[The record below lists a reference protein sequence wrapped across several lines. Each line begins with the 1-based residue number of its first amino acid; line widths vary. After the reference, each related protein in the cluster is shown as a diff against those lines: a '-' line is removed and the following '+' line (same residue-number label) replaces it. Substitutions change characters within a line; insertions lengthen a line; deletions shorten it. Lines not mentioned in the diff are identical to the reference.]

1 MLFSQAWRARADAE
15 IKALR
20 NDQVG
25 ESYELGGG
33 GVNPWNL
40 VGKIIMGSKQKTK
53 NTLYKTTFPLQNT
66 EKS

>member
-33 GVNPWNL
+33 GGRESLKPG
-40 VGKIIMGSKQKTK
+40 GKNHHG
-53 NTLYKTTFPLQNT
+53 
-66 EKS
+66 E

>member
-33 GVNPWNL
+33 GRESLKPG
-40 VGKIIMGSKQKTK
+40 GKNHHG
-53 NTLYKTTFPLQNT
+53 
-66 EKS
+66 E